1 MLATSRGEGEGEG
14 ERRKKGEIREIRDC
28 PDISSFK
35 FIDIIFF
42 WFIVLVL
49 YQVNTSDGL
58 TTRVF

>member
-1 MLATSRGEGEGEG
+1 MRERGRE

-35 FIDIIFF
+35 FIDKIFF
-42 WFIVLVL
+42 WFIMLVL

-58 TTRVF
+58 TNRVF